1 MANLLDG
8 WLKVDLG
15 EGAFYALLGFVFVLV
30 GILVLVA
37 IFTLLGAVMKRLNE
51 KQTKKSAEEVPAAD
65 LTEKTEDG
73 ISPETIAAI
82 TAAIMCYYQKENVK
96 CDFVVRRIKRIERS
110 QDHA

>member
-15 EGAFYALLGFVFVLV
+15 EGAFYALLGFLFVFV
-30 GILVLVA
+30 GILILVV
-37 IFTLLGAVMKRLNE
+37 IFTLLGMVMKRLNG
-51 KQTKKSAEEVPAAD
+51 KTKKDVEAPPVFSPV
-65 LTEKTEDG
+65 EKTESG
-73 ISPETIAAI
+73 ISPETVAAI
-82 TAAIMCYYQKENVK
+82 TAAIMCYYQKENIK